1 MSCWMA
7 GQPERA
13 ICVGK
18 SYHGQCLAT
27 LLPLLKAGPTMYR
40 PMATRPF
47 HCLHRVSLCL
57 LRKGSRSMKGS
68 RATKLNPMWHEVSSR
83 GNLNP

>member
-1 MSCWMA
+1 MSKQFLPCPDPCMA
-7 GQPERA
+7 L
-13 ICVGK
+13 VG
-18 SYHGQCLAT
+18 ANF
-27 LLPLLKAGPTMYR
+27 TMKR

-47 HCLHRVSLCL
+47 HCFCRVSLCL

-83 GNLNP
+83 GNLKP